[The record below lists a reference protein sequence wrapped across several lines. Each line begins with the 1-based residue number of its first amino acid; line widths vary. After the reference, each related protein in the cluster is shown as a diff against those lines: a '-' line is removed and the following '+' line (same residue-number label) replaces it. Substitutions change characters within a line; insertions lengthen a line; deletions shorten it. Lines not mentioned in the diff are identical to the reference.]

1 MTASVEE
8 EIQLLT
14 NAGYFTEEELKREA
28 FRALLRERPELRI
41 SLAVERYKQGDITL
55 NRGAEL
61 AGVTTEEFK
70 RKLANQG
77 VRIRRGSL
85 SEDERDERARDLGRG
100 S

>member
-14 NAGYFTEEELKREA
+14 DAGYLTEEEVKREA
-28 FRALLRERPELRI
+28 FRALLRERPELRV
-41 SLAVERYKQGDITL
+41 SLAVERYKQGEITL

-70 RKLANQG
+70 LTLADRG
-77 VRIRRGSL
+77 IAIRRGTL
-85 SEDERDERARDLGRG
+85 SEAEREQKARDLGRG